1 LMAASVHAAQK
12 DEGDLAEILL
22 NNGVITQEQYDRLQ
36 KEASEKESS
45 HVDVK
50 LTTDGGIRASTY
62 DGKFAFKLGGVFASD
77 LALHNEDK
85 NSLGNGTE
93 IRSARIEMEGT
104 FFSDWDYE
112 FSLEFADAA
121 TEIKDAFISYTGLQS
136 LAFHFGQFKAPFSI
150 EEMGSRKH
158 TTFIERGLS
167 NALVPGR
174 RMGAGVS
181 YQERL
186 WTLAAGVFGE
196 EHGADADDEG
206 DEGWMTS
213 GRFTF
218 APVHSPNRVFHFGAS
233 AAYQVPNDGKVIR
246 IDSKPESRVTG
257 ASYLDTG
264 KIKNVDSAFTYG
276 IETAIVY
283 GPFALQGE
291 YVRQSL
297 DIRNTGVSPDFYG
310 GYAFASWMITGESR
324 NYQFGKGSFG
334 RIKPDR
340 TYGAFEV
347 AVRYSMLNLNSFPLV
362 AGGRENNVTVGF
374 NWYVNRNIR
383 AMANYLVIN
392 NDAHASD
399 RGSLIGNDDPGIFH
413 ARLQIDF

>member
-1 LMAASVHAAQK
+1 
-12 DEGDLAEILL
+12 
-22 NNGVITQEQYDRLQ
+22 
-36 KEASEKESS
+36 
-45 HVDVK
+45 
-50 LTTDGGIRASTY
+50 
-62 DGKFAFKLGGVFASD
+62 
-77 LALHNEDK
+77 
-85 NSLGNGTE
+85 
-93 IRSARIEMEGT
+93 MEGSV
-104 FFSDWDYE
+104 FSDWDYE
-112 FSLEFADAA
+112 FSLEFAGDA

-136 LAFHFGQFKAPFSI
+136 WVFQFGQFKAPFSL
-150 EEMGSRKH
+150 EEMGSRKY

-174 RMGAGVS
+174 RLGAGAG
-181 YQERL
+181 YRGRL

-196 EHGADADDEG
+196 AHGADADDEG
-206 DEGWMTS
+206 DEGWLTS

-233 AAYQVPNDGKVIR
+233 AAYQVPNDEKVIR

-264 KIKNVDSAFTYG
+264 RIKKVNNALAYG

-283 GPFALQGE
+283 GPFSLQGE

-297 DIRNTGVSPDFYG
+297 DIGNNVSPDFYG

-324 NYQFGKGSFG
+324 DYKFGEGSFG

-340 TYGAFEV
+340 SYGAFEV
-347 AVRYSMLNLNSFPLV
+347 AVRYSMLNLNSLPVV
-362 AGGRENNVTVGF
+362 AGGRENNLTFGL
-374 NWYVNRNIR
+374 NWYINRNIR
-383 AMANYLVIN
+383 ATANYLVVD
-392 NDAHASD
+392 NDAYASE
-399 RGSLIGNDDPGIFH
+399 RGRLIGNDDPGIFH